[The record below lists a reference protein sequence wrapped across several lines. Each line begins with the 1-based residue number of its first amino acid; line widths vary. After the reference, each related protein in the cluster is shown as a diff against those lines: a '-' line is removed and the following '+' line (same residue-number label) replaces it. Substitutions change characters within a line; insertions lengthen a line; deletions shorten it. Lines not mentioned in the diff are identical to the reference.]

1 MKVVGIITEY
11 NPFHNGHKLHLEA
24 TRETTSADG
33 IVCVMSGN
41 FTQRGIPAILD
52 KWTRAKMAIENGV
65 DLVLEIPTLFAVSS
79 AEFFAKG
86 AVDLLNSLGIVD
98 SLCFGSESENIDLIY
113 SIAKILTNEPME
125 LKMIIKNEMDNGEP
139 FTKARSTAILKYLL
153 NSNSSLNKERIL
165 PLLNSSNNILGI
177 EYCKNLIKTHSN
189 IKPFTI
195 KRIGSSYNDVIPT
208 SEFASATSIRE
219 LINKNV
225 SINELERYIPKAS
238 LHILT
243 DILQEGY
250 KLPSSE
256 EMFYYI
262 KYKLLTNP
270 TLINKIPDVIEGL
283 DNKIRKEII
292 NATSLTDLILK
303 IKSKRYTYTRIS
315 RILCQFFIGFDGF
328 NIIDLRKCTPSY
340 IRILAL
346 NSKGAQIL
354 KLIKK
359 NSQLEI
365 INKPPK
371 YINDP
376 MLKLD
381 IQATNA
387 YSILNPQI
395 PINSDYIISP
405 IVNFK
410 K

>member
-11 NPFHNGHKLHLEA
+11 NPFHNGHKLHLE
-24 TRETTSADG
+24 TTKETTSADG

-52 KWTRAKMAIENGV
+52 KWTRAKMAVENGV

-98 SLCFGSESENIDLIY
+98 SLCFGSESDDIDLIY
-113 SIAKILTNEPME
+113 SIANILTNEPAE
-125 LKMIIKNEMDNGEP
+125 LKMIIKHEMDNGEP
-139 FTKARSTAILKYLL
+139 FTKARSTAILKYLI
-153 NSNSSLNKERIL
+153 NFDNKLNKEKVL
-165 PLLNSSNNILGI
+165 TLLNSSNNILGI
-177 EYCKNLIKTHSN
+177 EYCKNLIRTHSN
-189 IKPFTI
+189 IKPFSI
-195 KRIGSSYNDVIPT
+195 KRIGSAYNDVVPT

-219 LINKNV
+219 LINSNV
-225 SINELERYIPKAS
+225 SVNELEKYMPKAS
-238 LHILT
+238 LHILS
-243 DILQEGY
+243 DVLEKGGI
-250 KLPSSE
+250 LPSPE

-262 KYKLLTNP
+262 KYKLLTNHNS
-270 TLINKIPDVIEGL
+270 INKIPDVIEGL

-292 NATSLTDLILK
+292 NAASLTDLILK
-303 IKSKRYTYTRIS
+303 TKSKRYTYTRIS
-315 RILCQFFIGFDGF
+315 RILCQFFIGFDEF
-328 NIIDLRKCTPSY
+328 NIMDLRKCTPSY

-354 KLIKK
+354 KVIKK
-359 NSQLEI
+359 NSELEI

-376 MLKLD
+376 MLNLD

-395 PINSDYIISP
+395 PINADYTISP
-405 IVNFK
+405 IINF
-410 K
+410 

>member
-52 KWTRAKMAIENGV
+52 KWTRAKMALENGV

-98 SLCFGSESENIDLIY
+98 SLCFGSESEDIDLIN
-113 SIAKILTNEPME
+113 SIANILTNEPEE
-125 LKMIIKNEMDNGEP
+125 LKMIIKAEMDNGEP
-139 FTKARSTAILKYLL
+139 FTKARSTAILKYLTNF
-153 NSNSSLNKERIL
+153 NSNVNKEKVL
-165 PLLNSSNNILGI
+165 TLLNSSNNILGI
-177 EYCKNLIKTHSN
+177 EYCKNLIRTHSN
-189 IKPFTI
+189 IKPFSI
-195 KRIGSSYNDVIPT
+195 KRIGSAYNDVVPT

-219 LINKNV
+219 LINNNV
-225 SINELERYIPKAS
+225 SIGELEKYMPKAS
-238 LHILT
+238 FSILS
-243 DILQEGY
+243 DVLEKRG
-250 KLPSSE
+250 KLPSPE

-262 KYKLLTNP
+262 KYKLLTNYNS
-270 TLINKIPDVIEGL
+270 INKIPDVTEGL
-283 DNKIRKEII
+283 DNKIRKEVI

-303 IKSKRYTYTRIS
+303 TKSKRYTYTRIS
-315 RILCQFFIGFDGF
+315 RILCQFFIGFDEF

-359 NSQLEI
+359 NSESEV

-371 YINDP
+371 HINDP
-376 MLKLD
+376 MLNLD

-387 YSILNPQI
+387 YSILNSQI
-395 PINSDYIISP
+395 PINADYIISP
-405 IVNFK
+405 IVNF
-410 K
+410 